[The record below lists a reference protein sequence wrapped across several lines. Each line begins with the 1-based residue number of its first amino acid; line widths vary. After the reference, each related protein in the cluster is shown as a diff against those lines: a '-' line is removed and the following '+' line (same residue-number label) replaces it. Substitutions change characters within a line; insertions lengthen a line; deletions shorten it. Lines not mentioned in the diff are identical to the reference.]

1 VNSLINRAFR
11 YKNTILC
18 FCLLLSSFAVL
29 SQQNNPSISEFT
41 IADITVTG
49 QTAYGAETILTYS
62 GLRKGETVIIPGSVK
77 ISAAIKKLWDSNL
90 FSSIEVFA
98 TKTEGR
104 NVYLEV
110 ALNDLPELK
119 EVKIVGVKKG
129 KVKEIIDENNLTSG
143 VKVTE
148 NLITTTKNY
157 LESKYRKLGFLNTK
171 ATVTTTK
178 VIDSVA
184 KSRVDMLVRIDKGQK
199 IKIKSIA
206 FTGADKLSAK
216 KLRKAMKNTKQKNP
230 LRVLKRSKSPP
241 RKTILSEC

>member
-1 VNSLINRAFR
+1 MNSLINKAFR
-11 YKNTILC
+11 YRHTILC
-18 FCLLLSSFAVL
+18 FCLLLSSFVLL
-29 SQQNNPSISEFT
+29 SQQKNPSITEFT

-49 QTAYGAETILTYS
+49 ETAYGAETILTYS
-62 GLRKGETVIIPGSVK
+62 GLKKGESVIIPGGVK

-98 TKTEGR
+98 TKTEGSS
-104 NVYLEV
+104 VYLEV
-110 ALNDLPELK
+110 ALSDLPELK

-129 KVKEIIDENNLTSG
+129 KIKEIIDENNLTSG

-171 ATVTTTK
+171 TTVTTTK

-184 KSRVDMLVRIDKGQK
+184 KSRVDMLVRIDRGQK
-199 IKIKSIA
+199 IKVKNID
-206 FTGADKLSAK
+206 FNGTGKLSAK
-216 KLRKAMKNTKQKNP
+216 QLRKAMKNTKQKNP
-230 LRVLKRSKSPP
+230 LRVLKRSKY
-241 RKTILSEC
+241 IEA